1 MSVLEA
7 LTKEQLI
14 ALIDGSCYDVKM
26 KLIMAAKKSVH

>member
-14 ALIDGSCYDVKM
+14 ALIDSSCYDVKM
-26 KLIMAAKKSVH
+26 KLIMAAKKSAR